1 MLPPRPRPAA
11 TTLQP
16 KSLVPG
22 QRPDDTAEQVVL
34 DLLLHR
40 QIVERHQAGMLPG
53 LRILDRPKLP
63 ALGQFLRHPRFMAGL
78 RAGIGVVQMHL
89 DDMQRTLALPG
100 GRILPG
106 RLAMIAERLA
116 VGAIDFVGDAG
127 DFFLGHRVSLSG
139 QMGQRLFCQYPGRNQ
154 RMAQRQGFW
163 QTIESSLLQPTTMPN
178 VSSFKTWAKAL
189 KQHTLTVYF
198 AARDPRTP
206 LLVRLLALLV
216 AAYALS
222 PIDLIPDF
230 IPVIGYLDDLLL
242 LPLGIALVV
251 RLTPPEVIASA
262 REQAAQATERP
273 VSRGAAVA
281 VVGLWVVL
289 AVIAA
294 RWAVD
299 WLAVDNG

>member
-206 LLVRLLALLV
+206 LLVLLLALGLW
-216 AAYALS
+216 
-222 PIDLIPDF
+222 P
-230 IPVIGYLDDLLL
+230 
-242 LPLGIALVV
+242 VV

-262 REQAAQATERP
+262 RELAAQATERP
-273 VSRGAAVA
+273 VSRGAALA
-281 VVGLWVVL
+281 VVGLWIVL
-289 AVIAA
+289 ALIGV
-294 RWAVD
+294 RWAAD
-299 WLAVDNG
+299 WLAAGN